1 MYIHRVILRNIKG
14 FDELDIRFSRT
25 GVGGEERYSGWNVL
39 TGGNGSGKTTIL
51 KAIALALVGPETAR
65 ALQPSFSGWVSHGSD
80 RGTIAV
86 QLLAGEG
93 DSFDKGRPTAAPFFA
108 ELLLERRGDDV
119 AIFPGREFV
128 KGKRS
133 AINGPWSVGPGVWFA
148 AAYGPFRRL
157 YGTSTEAMRL
167 MSSPGRPPRFATL
180 FKEDATLGESQNWL
194 QELQFKFLERKE
206 KEITLLRDVIELLN
220 EDFLRHGLRVDRVD
234 SDGLWL
240 KNAQDISLALA
251 DMSDG
256 YRSSLALLIDIARHL
271 AAAYPNRPLVARSDD
286 GKLVVPHHG
295 VVLIDEV
302 DAHLHPEWQR
312 DIGFWLKQHFPNV
325 QFIVSSHSAFV
336 CQAADELG
344 IFTLDAQVTEGDA
357 RLGKSDWE
365 RIVSGTVDQ
374 VLLSPAFGLIHT
386 RSPRAV
392 AFRRE
397 WSELLASSK
406 RTPLNE
412 DKKAR
417 FEQLSL
423 FTKDLVDA
431 EESK

>member
-1 MYIHRVILRNIKG
+1 MYINRVILRNIKG
-14 FDELDIRFSRT
+14 FSDLDIKLSRD
-25 GVGGEERYSGWNVL
+25 GLGGDQHYSGWNVL
-39 TGGNGSGKTTIL
+39 TGGNGSGKSTVL
-51 KAIALALVGPETAR
+51 KAIALALLGPETAR
-65 ALQPSFSGWVSHGSD
+65 ALQSSLAGWISHGEEK
-80 RGTIAV
+80 GTIAV

-93 DSFDKGRPTAAPFFA
+93 DAFDLGRPATTPFYA
-108 ELLLERRGDDV
+108 ELLLERRGEDV
-119 AIFPGREFV
+119 AVLPGREFV

-133 AINGPWSVGPGVWFA
+133 AINGPWSMGPGVWFA

-194 QELQFKFLERKE
+194 QELRFKTLEKKTKE
-206 KEITLLRDVIELLN
+206 IELLADVTELLN
-220 EDFLRHGLRVDRVD
+220 SDFLKHGLRVKHVD
-234 SDGLWL
+234 SEGLWL
-240 KNAQDISLALA
+240 SDEDGRSFALS

-271 AAAYPNRPLVARSDD
+271 ASAYPNRPLISRD
-286 GKLVVPHHG
+286 GDRVFVPHHG

-312 DIGFWLKQHFPNV
+312 DIGFWLKGHFPNI

-344 IFTLDAQVTEGDA
+344 IFTLDENAMDAGA
-357 RLGKSDWE
+357 RLSIEDWQ

-374 VLLSPAFGLIHT
+374 VLLSPAFGLVHT
-386 RSPRAV
+386 RSPQAV
-392 AFRRE
+392 ASRKE
-397 WSELLASSK
+397 WSALYARSK
-406 RTPLNE
+406 REALGEE
-412 DKKAR
+412 DR
-417 FEQLSL
+417 VRYEQLAL
-423 FTKDLVDA
+423 FTKDLV
-431 EESK
+431 ESGDEL

>member
-1 MYIHRVILRNIKG
+1 MYIHRVILKNIKG
-14 FDELDIRFSRT
+14 FDEVDIKFSRDAD
-25 GVGGEERYSGWNVL
+25 GAQRYSGWNVL

-51 KAIALALVGPETAR
+51 KAISLALVGPETAR
-65 ALQPSFSGWVSHGSD
+65 ALQSSFAGWISHGENSA
-80 RGTIAV
+80 TIAV
-86 QLLAGEG
+86 QVLADEG
-93 DSFDKGRPTAAPFFA
+93 DAFDKGRPTTAPFFA
-108 ELLLERRGDDV
+108 ELFLERKGEDV
-119 AIFPGREFV
+119 AVSAGRDYV

-133 AINGPWSVGPGVWFA
+133 AINGPWSLGPGVWFA

-194 QELQFKFLERKE
+194 QELQFKVLERKE
-206 KEITLLRDVIELLN
+206 KEMELLRDITDLLN
-220 EDFLRHGLRVDRVD
+220 EDFLRHGLRVDQVN

-240 KNAQDISLALA
+240 KSAGEVSISLA

-271 AAAYPNRPLVARSDD
+271 ALAYPNRPLVSRGDN

-312 DIGFWLKQHFPNV
+312 DIGFWLKDHFPNI

-336 CQAADELG
+336 CQAADEMG
-344 IFTLDAQVTEGDA
+344 IFTLDEVGEENAA
-357 RLGKSDWE
+357 RLSKTDWE

-386 RSPRAV
+386 RSPQAV
-392 AFRRE
+392 AFRKE
-397 WSELLASSK
+397 WSELFAAS
-406 RTPLNE
+406 RREPL
-412 DKKAR
+412 DPAKKVR

-423 FTKDLVDA
+423 FARDLVDG
-431 EESK
+431 EDVR